1 MTETRLRRTS
11 LYIPG
16 TNPGM
21 LANADVFG
29 ADSIILDLEDG
40 VPVTEKDAARILV
53 RNALKSVPY
62 DKKTEIT
69 VRLNALSTPFGHDDF
84 SEIIPLSPGAVR
96 LPKCESAEDVLE
108 ADALISELERKNG
121 VPEGSVKIITIT
133 ESAGGGR
140 NLVEIAAASPRVIA
154 LNYGAEDYTASLGA
168 ERTKEGGELND
179 IRAKVVVA
187 ARIAGI
193 QALDSVFGDVN
204 DSEGLYEDALRAR
217 RLGFDGKSVIHP
229 RQIAVVHRA
238 FTPSDKEINF
248 AVRVMA
254 AFSDAESR
262 GSGVIALDG
271 RMIDAPVVVRA
282 RKTIALAKAAGRL
295 SGEEE
300 A

>member
-1 MTETRLRRTS
+1 MIKTRLRRTS

-40 VPVTEKDAARILV
+40 VPVTEKDAARILI
-53 RNALKSVPY
+53 RNGLKSIPY
-62 DKKTEIT
+62 GKNTEIT
-69 VRLNALSTPFGHDDF
+69 VRLNALSTPFGRDDF
-84 SEIIPLSPGAVR
+84 MEIIPLRPDAVR
-96 LPKCESAEDVLE
+96 LPKCESAEDILE
-108 ADALISELERKNG
+108 ADDLISELEKKNDI
-121 VPEGSVKIITIT
+121 PAGSVKIITIT
-133 ESAGGGR
+133 ESARGGC
-140 NLVEIAAASPRVIA
+140 NLAAIAAASPRVVA

-168 ERTKEGGELND
+168 ERTKEGGELDD

-187 ARIAGI
+187 ARMAGI

-204 DSEGLYEDALRAR
+204 DLEGLYGDALRAR

-248 AVRVMA
+248 AQRVMT
-254 AFSDAESR
+254 AFSDAERR
-262 GSGVIALDG
+262 GSGVVALDG
-271 RMIDAPVVVRA
+271 RMIDAPVVARA
-282 RKTIALAKAAGRL
+282 RKTIALAKAAGCL
-295 SGEEE
+295 SGEE
-300 A
+300 

>member
-1 MTETRLRRTS
+1 MKKTRLRRTS

-53 RNALKSVPY
+53 RNGLKNIPFS
-62 DKKTEIT
+62 KNTEIT
-69 VRLNALSTPFGHDDF
+69 VRLNALSTPFGRDDF
-84 SEIIPLSPGAVR
+84 NEIIPLRPDAVR
-96 LPKCESAEDVLE
+96 LPKCESAEDILE
-108 ADALISELERKNG
+108 ADDLISELEKKNG
-121 VPEGSVKIITIT
+121 IPEGSVKIITIT
-133 ESAGGGR
+133 ESAGGGC
-140 NLVEIAAASPRVIA
+140 NLAAIAAASPRVVA

-168 ERTKEGGELND
+168 ERTKEGGELDD

-229 RQIAVVHRA
+229 RQIAVVHKA
-238 FTPSDKEINF
+238 FTPSDKEISF
-248 AVRVMA
+248 AQRVMT
-254 AFSDAESR
+254 AFSDAERR
-262 GSGVIALDG
+262 GSGVVALDG
-271 RMIDAPVVVRA
+271 RMIDAPVVARA
-282 RKTIALAKAAGRL
+282 RKTIALAKAAGCL
-295 SGEEE
+295 SGEE
-300 A
+300 